1 MDQNTATSPK
11 HQAILNAASDAFAEH
26 GFAKARIEDI
36 AAKAGVGKGT
46 VYEYFQSK
54 EHLLLQCCIHI
65 CTANEEKISA
75 SPLLADTDQIDYHV
89 TMHELVRSVVETIV
103 GSEKKELRLFIQLWE
118 VTDKAPA
125 LAEEVNTA
133 IQQLYAKWEALVLN
147 LFQAGV
153 AAGAFKAWPDPDM
166 FGKIITATVDGWIW
180 QKSFRS
186 EIEAKSIALRFADS
200 IAAILSS
207 GTEEPSHA

>member
-1 MDQNTATSPK
+1 MNNLDVKSPK
-11 HQAILNAASDAFAEH
+11 HQAILNAASNVFADN

-54 EHLLLQCCIHI
+54 EHLLLQCCIQI
-65 CTANEEKISA
+65 CTTNEEKISSA
-75 SPLLADTDQIDYHV
+75 PLLNKTENIDFHA
-89 TMHELVRSVVETIV
+89 TMHELIRSVVETIV

-118 VTDKAPA
+118 VADKAPL
-125 LAEEVNTA
+125 LANEVNTA
-133 IQQLYAKWEALVLN
+133 IQQLYAKWEELAIG

-153 AAGAFKAWPDPDM
+153 EAGAFKAWPDPDM
-166 FGKIITATVDGWIW
+166 FGKIITAVVDGWVW

-186 EIEAKSIALRFADS
+186 EIEAKNIAARFANTIS
-200 IAAILSS
+200 ALLQAPP
-207 GTEEPSHA
+207 EESHHA